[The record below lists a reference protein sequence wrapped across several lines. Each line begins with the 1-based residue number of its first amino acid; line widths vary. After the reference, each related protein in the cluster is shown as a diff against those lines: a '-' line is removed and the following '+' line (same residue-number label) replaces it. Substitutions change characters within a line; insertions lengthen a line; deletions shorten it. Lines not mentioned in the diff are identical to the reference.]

1 MSDKISPITTSKI
14 LYSELENDW
23 KAAKIAVA
31 PADAPEQFSTGRVL
45 MYRQRANRRE
55 ANIIQESSY
64 WDMLKMMSNHMGQVD
79 VRWVSSLEEALKCS
93 KITSVLQSLVP
104 FETQFFLREKAF
116 DEMRH
121 VAPMAQIVTLGA
133 TSAQNLWVRPVSW
146 NGSRMALLIE
156 DTDILKIPGRTGGER
171 CNMLTTSELLEP
183 WELIAPALVL
193 DEPL

>member
-1 MSDKISPITTSKI
+1 MSAQISPVTTSKI
-14 LYSELENDW
+14 LYIELENDW

-45 MYRQRANRRE
+45 MYRQRANRPE
-55 ANIIQESSY
+55 AKIVQESSY
-64 WDMLKMMSNHMGQVD
+64 WDMLKVISNHMHQID

-93 KITSVLQSLVP
+93 KVTSVLASLVP
-104 FETQFFLREKAF
+104 FETPFFRQEGF
-116 DEMRH
+116 EEIRH

-146 NGSRMALLIE
+146 SGSRMALLIE

-171 CNMLTTSELLEP
+171 CNMLTTRELLEP

-193 DEPL
+193 DEPM